1 MLKEAD
7 EESNVLT
14 FSCRLCSLFRWN
26 LKRSCKIK
34 ESAYVLNSI
43 SNMTLLN
50 QSQSSGTVTHQ
61 HSVNSQGVLWT
72 SFTPIVRWFLSP
84 DLPSDLVWKTRLR
97 LGNAAG
103 RRAGMAELPI
113 NALGWQ
119 GGRTRTWAHFS
130 SRKLFSW
137 GETQQAGMVT
147 APGKNARDERGVRKK
162 KVAQS

>member
-7 EESNVLT
+7 EESNILT

-84 DLPSDLVWKTRLR
+84 DLPSDLVWKTRLQ

-119 GGRTRTWAHFS
+119 GGEQGLGLIS
-130 SRKLFSW
+130 
-137 GETQQAGMVT
+137 
-147 APGKNARDERGVRKK
+147 APGNSSHGEKPSRQEWWQLQEKMPGMREGLGKRK
-162 KVAQS
+162 